1 MHVIRQRAYIMRV
14 KIVHVL
20 RKFQRP
26 WTFLARVLGNIFCL
40 PSFERELITVASRAQ
55 TRIWLSRDDVIG
67 YRLRVPISIAFFES
81 HGTRRL
87 FNLPSDTP
95 HTYIHTHAH
104 TYIHITHSHT
114 HTRTR
119 HCASQR
125 ASLSTMPNVREKEV
139 GDALPSAS
147 ANSQWFSLSWFS
159 EAAASR
165 GNPAA

>member
-55 TRIWLSRDDVIG
+55 TRVWLSRDDVIG

-95 HTYIHTHAH
+95 HTHTCTHIHTH
-104 TYIHITHSHT
+104 HT
-114 HTRTR
+114 HTHVTR

-139 GDALPSAS
+139 GDALSSAS